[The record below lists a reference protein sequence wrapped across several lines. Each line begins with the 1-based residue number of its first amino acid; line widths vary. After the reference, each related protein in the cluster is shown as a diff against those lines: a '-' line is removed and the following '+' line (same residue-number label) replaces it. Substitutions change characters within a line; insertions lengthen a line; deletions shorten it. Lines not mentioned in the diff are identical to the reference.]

1 MFDYYNMQ
9 VALVVP
15 FPLISPNVLRS
26 YHRMMPIKTEF
37 YSELRFLC
45 LVLFLSVWV
54 FLIIFFIFLAIKF
67 ILFDNNL
74 SSINNRKIFLVIL
87 RRFQACSRKK
97 KMKKILWSCRYAE
110 YENFCSGE
118 GRLQKKISRVVLLVI
133 WRVHFCRRDEIL
145 GHKLFWLIISI

>member
-110 YENFCSGE
+110 YFPGWYCWSFEEF
-118 GRLQKKISRVVLLVI
+118 IFVVAT
-133 WRVHFCRRDEIL
+133 R
-145 GHKLFWLIISI
+145 FWAINYFGS